1 MKKYLIVAE
10 KTETGY
16 SAFSPDLPG
25 CVATGRTRA
34 ELETSM
40 REAVLF
46 HLDGLREDHEAIPAP
61 HSYCT
66 VCEVPA

>member
-10 KTETGY
+10 KTDTGY

-34 ELETSM
+34 ELEKTM

-46 HLDGLREDHEAIPAP
+46 HLDGLREDHEAIPLP
-61 HSYCT
+61 QSYCT

>member
-1 MKKYLIVAE
+1 VKKYLIVAE